1 MQSRLV
7 CMLKNDDF
15 VIANKQLG
23 NIVINSVGVIRAIN
37 GKSAMVL
44 FIGANEI
51 KKVDFTDLEPL
62 DIYKTGK
69 GYDKKICNICHT
81 LKETNDFE
89 INQTDAKG
97 LKTTRPSCRECRKSI
112 DGMKLSHSEKKR
124 MDKIAPPKGS
134 IFTCPICEKRSIVGV
149 TANLV
154 RDHNHDTGEGR
165 EWICD
170 SCNTGLGRFK
180 DNPKFLQKVIEY
192 LQKYEK

>member
-1 MQSRLV
+1 
-7 CMLKNDDF
+7 MLLNIDNF
-15 VIANKQLG
+15 VIANKQID
-23 NIVINSVGVIRAIN
+23 NVAKNSVGIVKAIN
-37 GKSAMVL
+37 GESAMVL
-44 FIGANEI
+44 FIGVNEI
-51 KKVDFTDLEPL
+51 KKVNFENLETI

-69 GYDKKICNICHT
+69 GFDCKICNICHI
-81 LKETNDFE
+81 LKDTNSFE

-97 LKTTRPSCRECRKSI
+97 NKTTRPSCRECRKHI
-112 DGMKLSHSEKKR
+112 DGVKLSSSEKKR

-154 RDHNHDTGEGR
+154 RDHNHETGEGR

-180 DNPKFLQKVIEY
+180 DNPKFLEKVIEY
-192 LQKYEK
+192 LRKYEK

>member
-1 MQSRLV
+1 MSL
-7 CMLKNDDF
+7 DIDHF
-15 VIANKQLG
+15 VIANKQIG
-23 NIVINSVGVIRAIN
+23 DVCKNSVGIIKALN
-37 GKSAMVL
+37 GEAAMVL
-44 FIGANEI
+44 FIGLNEI
-51 KKVDFTDLEPL
+51 RKIKFEDLQPI

-69 GYDKKICNICHT
+69 GFDYKICNICHI
-81 LKETNDFE
+81 LKDTDSFE

-97 LKTTRPSCRECRKSI
+97 NKTTRPSCRECRKHI
-112 DGMKLSHSEKKR
+112 DGVKLSNSEKKR
-124 MDKIAPPKGS
+124 MDAIAPQKGS

-154 RDHNHDTGEGR
+154 RDHNHETGEGR

-192 LQKYEK
+192 LKKYDNKK

>member
-1 MQSRLV
+1 
-7 CMLKNDDF
+7 MLLNIDNF
-15 VIANKQLG
+15 VIANKQIG
-23 NIVINSVGVIRAIN
+23 SVVKNSVGIVKAIN
-37 GKSAMVL
+37 GESAMVL
-44 FIGANEI
+44 FIGVNEI
-51 KKVDFTDLEPL
+51 KKVNFDNLESI

-69 GYDKKICNICHT
+69 GFDCKICNICHI
-81 LKETNDFE
+81 LKDTGSFE

-97 LKTTRPSCRECRKSI
+97 NKTTRPSCRECRKHI
-112 DGMKLSHSEKKR
+112 DGVKLSNNEKKR

-154 RDHNHDTGEGR
+154 RDHNHETGEGR

-180 DNPKFLQKVIEY
+180 DNPNFLEKVIEY
-192 LQKYEK
+192 LRKYEK

>member
-1 MQSRLV
+1 
-7 CMLKNDDF
+7 MLKNDDF
-15 VIANKQLG
+15 VIATIQLDD
-23 NIVINSVGVIRAIN
+23 IATNSVGIIKALNGSSAI
-37 GKSAMVL
+37 VL
-44 FIGANEI
+44 FIGANEL
-51 KKVDFTDLEPL
+51 KKVEFKNLRAI

-69 GYDKKICNICHT
+69 GYDYKICNICHI
-81 LKETNDFE
+81 LKATDEFE

-97 LKTTRPSCRECRKSI
+97 LKITRPSCRECRKQI
-112 DGMKLSHSEKKR
+112 DGVKLSISEKKR

-134 IFTCPICEKRSIVGV
+134 IFVCPICEKRSIVGV

-192 LQKYEK
+192 LKKYEK

>member
-1 MQSRLV
+1 
-7 CMLKNDDF
+7 MLLNIDNF
-15 VIANKQLG
+15 VIANKQIG
-23 NIVINSVGVIRAIN
+23 SMVKNSVGIVKAIN
-37 GKSAMVL
+37 GESAMVL
-44 FIGANEI
+44 FIGVNEI
-51 KKVDFTDLEPL
+51 KKVNFENLESI

-69 GYDKKICNICHT
+69 GFDCKICNICHI
-81 LKETNDFE
+81 LKDTGSFE

-97 LKTTRPSCRECRKSI
+97 NKTTRPSCRECRKHI
-112 DGMKLSHSEKKR
+112 DGVKLSNNEKKR

-154 RDHNHDTGEGR
+154 RDHNHETGEGR

-180 DNPKFLQKVIEY
+180 DNPKFLEKVIEY
-192 LQKYEK
+192 LRKYEK

>member
-1 MQSRLV
+1 
-7 CMLKNDDF
+7 MLKNDDF

-23 NIVINSVGVIRAIN
+23 DIAINAVGVVRAIN
-37 GKSAMVL
+37 GESAMVL

-51 KKVDFTDLEPL
+51 KRVDFADLEPL

-69 GYDKKICNICHT
+69 GYDKKICNICHN

-112 DGMKLSHSEKKR
+112 DGVKLLPSEKRR

>member
-1 MQSRLV
+1 
-7 CMLKNDDF
+7 MLLNIDNF
-15 VIANKQLG
+15 VIANKQIG
-23 NIVINSVGVIRAIN
+23 SVVKNSVGIVKAIN
-37 GKSAMVL
+37 GESAMVL
-44 FIGANEI
+44 FIGVNEI
-51 KKVDFTDLEPL
+51 KKVNFENLESI

-69 GYDKKICNICHT
+69 GFDCKICNICHI
-81 LKETNDFE
+81 LKDTGSFE

-97 LKTTRPSCRECRKSI
+97 NKTTRPSCRECRKHI
-112 DGMKLSHSEKKR
+112 DGVKLSNNEKKR

-154 RDHNHDTGEGR
+154 RDHNHETGEGR

-180 DNPKFLQKVIEY
+180 DNPKFLEKVIEY
-192 LQKYEK
+192 LRKYEK

>member
-1 MQSRLV
+1 
-7 CMLKNDDF
+7 MLKNDDF

-23 NIVINSVGVIRAIN
+23 DITINAVGVVRAIN
-37 GKSAMVL
+37 GESAMVL

-51 KKVDFTDLEPL
+51 KRVDFADLESL

-69 GYDKKICNICHT
+69 GYDKKICNICRI

-112 DGMKLSHSEKKR
+112 DGMKLSPSEKRR

-154 RDHNHDTGEGR
+154 RDHNHNTGEGR

>member
-1 MQSRLV
+1 
-7 CMLKNDDF
+7 MLLNIDNF
-15 VIANKQLG
+15 VIANKQIG
-23 NIVINSVGVIRAIN
+23 SVVKNSVGIVKAIN
-37 GKSAMVL
+37 GESAMVL
-44 FIGANEI
+44 FIGVNEI
-51 KKVDFTDLEPL
+51 KKVNFENLESI

-69 GYDKKICNICHT
+69 GFDCKICNICHI
-81 LKETNDFE
+81 LKDTGSFE

-97 LKTTRPSCRECRKSI
+97 NKTTRPSCRECRKHI
-112 DGMKLSHSEKKR
+112 DGVKLSNNEKKR

-154 RDHNHDTGEGR
+154 RDHNHEIGEGR

-180 DNPKFLQKVIEY
+180 DNPKFLEKVIEY
-192 LQKYEK
+192 LRKYEK

>member
-1 MQSRLV
+1 MS
-7 CMLKNDDF
+7 LKIDDF
-15 VIANKQLG
+15 VIANKNFD
-23 NIVINSVGVIRAIN
+23 NITKNAVGVIRAIN
-37 GKSAMVL
+37 GKFAMVL

-51 KKVDFTDLEPL
+51 KRVDFKDLKTL

-69 GYDKKICNICHT
+69 GFDYKICNICHI
-81 LKETNDFE
+81 LKATNDFE

-97 LKTTRPSCRECRKSI
+97 NKTTRPSCRVCRKHI
-112 DGMKLSHSEKKR
+112 DGVKLSISKKKR
-124 MDKIAPPKGS
+124 MDKIAPQKGS

-154 RDHNHDTGEGR
+154 RDHNHQTGEGR

-180 DNPKFLQKVIEY
+180 DNPKFLEKVIEY
-192 LQKYEK
+192 LKKYEKT